1 MEGWHMTKNDWD
13 FIKDLLDALLF
24 RFGEQERR
32 IQHLEQ
38 QMQELL
44 KDKVK

>member
-1 MEGWHMTKNDWD
+1 MEGWRMTKHDWD

-32 IQHLEQ
+32 IQHLEEQ
-38 QMQELL
+38 IAKLL
-44 KDKVK
+44 KDNEA

>member
-1 MEGWHMTKNDWD
+1 MTKNDWD

-32 IQHLEQ
+32 IQHLEEQ
-38 QMQELL
+38 VQELL
-44 KDKVK
+44 KEKVK

>member
-1 MEGWHMTKNDWD
+1 MTTHDWA
-13 FIKDLLDALLF
+13 FIKDLLDVLIF
-24 RFGEQERR
+24 RLGEQDRR

-38 QMQELL
+38 QMQEFL